1 MSPLILLLAIY
12 GLTFALRE
20 TDGPWDLLARGRNR
34 LMRLPWLGVQVYKL
48 LNCPFCTGWWAGL
61 MVYGID
67 SEPHQWNVA
76 ILWALAGGAGS
87 LILDGILTRLHR
99 E

>member
-1 MSPLILLLAIY
+1 MNPFILLLAIY

-20 TDGPWDLLARGRNR
+20 TDGPWDLMARGRNR

-61 MVYGID
+61 AIYWID
-67 SEPHQWNVA
+67 GDAYKWSSAVVWG
-76 ILWALAGGAGS
+76 LAGGAGN
-87 LILDGILTRLHR
+87 LILDGLLARLHR